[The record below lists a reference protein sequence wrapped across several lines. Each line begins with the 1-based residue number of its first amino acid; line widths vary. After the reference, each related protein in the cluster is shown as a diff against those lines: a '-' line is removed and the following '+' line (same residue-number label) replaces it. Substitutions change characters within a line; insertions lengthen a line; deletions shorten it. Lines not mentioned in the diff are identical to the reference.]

1 MSEELV
7 QANHEIL
14 LVEDNPAD
22 VRLVTEVLGDP
33 SINITVAEDGEEA
46 LTVLKGDSGNK
57 PLWPDLILLDLNMPK
72 MDGLEVLAEIKKDPQ
87 LRVIP
92 VVVMTTSERQQDIV
106 KSYDLQASGYIRKPM
121 DLIEFMDLIKAV
133 RDYWLKFTTS
143 PMGYLREGSKLE
155 E

>member
-22 VRLVTEVLGDP
+22 VRLVTEVLSDP

-92 VVVMTTSERQQDIV
+92 VVVMTTSEREQDIV

>member
-1 MSEELV
+1 MANELV
-7 QANHEIL
+7 QTNHEIL

-22 VRLVTEVLGDP
+22 VRLVTEVLDDP
-33 SINITVAEDGEEA
+33 LVNITVAENGEEA
-46 LTVLKGDSGNK
+46 LAVLRGDTVNQ

-72 MDGLEVLAEIKKDPQ
+72 LGGLEVLSEIKKDPQ
-87 LRVIP
+87 LRIIP
-92 VVVMTTSERQQDIV
+92 VVVLTTSQREEDVV

>member
-1 MSEELV
+1 MAKELV

-22 VRLVTEVLGDP
+22 VRLVTEVLNDP
-33 SINITVAEDGEEA
+33 LVNITVAENGEEA
-46 LTVLKGDSGNK
+46 LAVLKGDASNP

-72 MDGLEVLAEIKKDPQ
+72 LGGLEVLSEIKKDPQ

-92 VVVMTTSERQQDIV
+92 VVVLTTSQREEDVV

-121 DLIEFMDLIKAV
+121 DLNEFMDLIRAV

-143 PMGYLREGSKLE
+143 PMGYLRKGSKLE

>member
-1 MSEELV
+1 MANELV
-7 QANHEIL
+7 QTNHEIL

-22 VRLVTEVLGDP
+22 VRLVTEVLDDP
-33 SINITVAEDGEEA
+33 LVNITVAENGEEA
-46 LTVLKGDSGNK
+46 LAVLRGDAVNQ

-72 MDGLEVLAEIKKDPQ
+72 LGGLEVLSEIKKDPQ
-87 LRVIP
+87 LRIIP
-92 VVVMTTSERQQDIV
+92 VVVLTTSQREEDVV

>member
-1 MSEELV
+1 MANELV
-7 QANHEIL
+7 QTNHEIL

-22 VRLVTEVLGDP
+22 VRLVTEVLDDP
-33 SINITVAEDGEEA
+33 LVNITVAENGEEA
-46 LTVLKGDSGNK
+46 LAVLKGDAFNQ

-72 MDGLEVLAEIKKDPQ
+72 MGGLEVLSEIKKDPQ
-87 LRVIP
+87 LRIIP
-92 VVVMTTSERQQDIV
+92 VVVLTTSQREEDVV
-106 KSYDLQASGYIRKPM
+106 KSYDLQASGYLRKPM

-143 PMGYLREGSKLE
+143 PMRYLREGSKLE

>member
-1 MSEELV
+1 
-7 QANHEIL
+7 
-14 LVEDNPAD
+14 
-22 VRLVTEVLGDP
+22 
-33 SINITVAEDGEEA
+33 
-46 LTVLKGDSGNK
+46 
-57 PLWPDLILLDLNMPK
+57 MPK

-92 VVVMTTSERQQDIV
+92 VVVMTTSEREQDIV

>member
-22 VRLVTEVLGDP
+22 VRLVTEVLGAP

-92 VVVMTTSERQQDIV
+92 VVVMTTSEREQDIV

>member
-1 MSEELV
+1 MSEEFV

-22 VRLVTEVLGDP
+22 VRLVTEVLDDP
-33 SINITVAEDGEEA
+33 SVNITVAENGEEA
-46 LTVLKGDSGNK
+46 LAVLKGDSGNK

-72 MDGLEVLAEIKKDPQ
+72 MDGLEVLTEIKKDPQ

-92 VVVMTTSERQQDIV
+92 VVVMTTSEREQDIV
-106 KSYDLQASGYIRKPM
+106 QSYDLQASGYIRKPM

-133 RDYWLKFTTS
+133 RDYWLKFTIS
-143 PMGYLREGSKLE
+143 PMGYFREGSKLE

>member
-92 VVVMTTSERQQDIV
+92 VVVMTTSEREQDIV

>member
-1 MSEELV
+1 
-7 QANHEIL
+7 
-14 LVEDNPAD
+14 
-22 VRLVTEVLGDP
+22 VRLVTEVLDDP
-33 SINITVAEDGEEA
+33 LVNITVAENGEKA
-46 LTVLKGDSGNK
+46 LAVLKGDDVNQ

-72 MDGLEVLAEIKKDPQ
+72 LGGLEVLSEIKKDPQ
-87 LRVIP
+87 LRIIP
-92 VVVMTTSERQQDIV
+92 VVVLTTSQREEDVV

>member
-1 MSEELV
+1 MANELV
-7 QANHEIL
+7 QTNHEIL

-22 VRLVTEVLGDP
+22 VRLVTEVLDDP
-33 SINITVAEDGEEA
+33 LVNITVAENGEKA
-46 LTVLKGDSGNK
+46 LAVLKGDDVNQ

-72 MDGLEVLAEIKKDPQ
+72 LGGLEVLSEIKKDPQ
-87 LRVIP
+87 LRIIP
-92 VVVMTTSERQQDIV
+92 VVVLTTSQREEDVV